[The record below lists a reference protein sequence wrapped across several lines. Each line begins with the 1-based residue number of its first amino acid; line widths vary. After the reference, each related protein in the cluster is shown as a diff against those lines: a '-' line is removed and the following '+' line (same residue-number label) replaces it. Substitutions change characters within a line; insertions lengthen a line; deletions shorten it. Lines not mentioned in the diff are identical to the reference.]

1 MIDLSKVNE
10 IYLYTGTT
18 DFRYGIYGL
27 SRLVLTQFQRDEIKH
42 NLYLFCSKSKK
53 CIKILEFE
61 ENGVWMYYK
70 KLDVGKYIYPDTG
83 EMGTKCDIYT
93 RITGYYR
100 EISAFNPG
108 KQNEYKDRK
117 SFSI

>member
-1 MIDLSKVNE
+1 MIDLNEVNE

-18 DFRYGIYGL
+18 DFRYSIYGL
-27 SRLVLTQFQRDEIKH
+27 SKIVLSQFNKDSIKH

-83 EMGTKCDIYT
+83 QMGTISKDDLKILLN
-93 RITGYYR
+93 GLDFVYR
-100 EISAFNPG
+100 LEG
-108 KQNEYKDRK
+108 KLNKKYDL
-117 SFSI
+117 F